1 MPLRV
6 ALYAVHGT
14 RLQSLTHPRLMN
26 LKQHIHSRYLQLVQD
41 RIDALR
47 DMIGQLTNGA
57 ANDARGSAGDKHQ
70 TGLSMMHLEQ
80 ERLSAKLREYL
91 DLKAILTKIDPEAST
106 PHIALGSL
114 VCANGIW
121 LYFSAALPKITAG
134 DKTVIAISPSSPL
147 GAQLMGREAG
157 ATCEVQGKSYNV
169 QQVL

>member
-14 RLQSLTHPRLMN
+14 LLQSLTHPRLMN
-26 LKQHIHSRYLQLVQD
+26 FKQHIHSRYLQLVQD

-47 DMIGQLTNGA
+47 DMISQLTGGA
-57 ANDARGSAGDKHQ
+57 QNDARGSAGDKHQ

-91 DLKAILTKIDPEAST
+91 DLKAVLTKIDPEAS
-106 PHIALGSL
+106 PSRIALGSL

-121 LYFSAALPKITAG
+121 LYVSAALPKITVEN
-134 DKTVIAISPSSPL
+134 KTILAISPSSPL
-147 GAQLMGREAG
+147 GAQLMGQEAG
-157 ATCEVQGKSYNV
+157 AICEVQGKSYTV